1 MEVYINMHLKNA
13 TVKTSFEKLS
23 RTLIQPFGI
32 TIETDIQLYSDIDE
46 DVTTPRSVVT
56 LTTGLLSVLIGQEH
70 IMCFDKI
77 LKELAALVPV
87 SIFFFFRKTSIPK
100 REVFWFISVLLSHEI
115 QVKCF
120 SGTVNQGFLN
130 FCVSC
135 EHAVM
140 CN

>member
-87 SIFFFFRKTSIPK
+87 SIFFFLGKPPFQ
-100 REVFWFISVLLSHEI
+100 RERY
-115 QVKCF
+115 
-120 SGTVNQGFLN
+120 SGLYLFFYPMKFKSN
-130 FCVSC
+130 VSQ
-135 EHAVM
+135 EL
-140 CN
+140 